1 MCFAEER
8 KEIMPIN
15 QIPKI
20 DVSRIYNGEVTEIP
34 FDFTFIPEETE
45 KNDLLFAKPVRVVG
59 RVYEK
64 AHGRGKTESY
74 VELAFTVS
82 GDYATHCA
90 RCFTE
95 LSGHFEA
102 ARVYGLTKKLASED
116 SEDYIEIPDSLLDI
130 GELART
136 VFYLELP
143 SRVLCKEDCKGLCPA
158 CGINKNEQNCSC
170 KIDTGANKLADLKKY
185 LDK

>member
-1 MCFAEER
+1 
-8 KEIMPIN
+8 MPIN

-45 KNDLLFAKPVRVVG
+45 KNDLLFAAPVRVVG

-74 VELAFTVS
+74 VELAFMVS

-102 ARVYGLTKKLASED
+102 SRVYGLTKKLASED

-143 SRVLCKEDCKGLCPA
+143 SRVLCKEDCKGLCPH
-158 CGINKNEQNCSC
+158 CGADRNVTDCDCDKKQ
-170 KIDTGANKLADLKKY
+170 IDPRFAALRAL
-185 LDK
+185 LDSDKGE

>member
-1 MCFAEER
+1 
-8 KEIMPIN
+8 MPN
-15 QIPKI
+15 HPIPKI

-34 FDFTFIPEETE
+34 FDFTFVPEETE
-45 KNDLLFAKPVRVVG
+45 KDDLLFTEPVLVVG

-82 GDYATHCA
+82 GDYETHCA
-90 RCFTE
+90 RCFTA
-95 LSGHFEA
+95 LSRHFEA

-143 SRVLCKEDCKGLCPA
+143 SRVLCDEDCKGLCPV
-158 CGINKNEQNCSC
+158 CGINKNERDCSC

>member
-1 MCFAEER
+1 
-8 KEIMPIN
+8 MPN
-15 QIPKI
+15 HPIPKI

-34 FDFTFIPEETE
+34 FNFTFVPEETE
-45 KNDLLFAKPVRVVG
+45 KDDLLFAEPVHVVG

-82 GDYATHCA
+82 GDYETHCA
-90 RCFTE
+90 RCFTA
-95 LSGHFEA
+95 LSRHFEA

-143 SRVLCKEDCKGLCPA
+143 SRVLCDEDCKGLCPV

>member
-45 KNDLLFAKPVRVVG
+45 KNDLLFDAPVRVVG

-64 AHGRGKTESY
+64 AHGRGKTES
-74 VELAFTVS
+74 
-82 GDYATHCA
+82 
-90 RCFTE
+90 
-95 LSGHFEA
+95 
-102 ARVYGLTKKLASED
+102 
-116 SEDYIEIPDSLLDI
+116 
-130 GELART
+130 
-136 VFYLELP
+136 
-143 SRVLCKEDCKGLCPA
+143 
-158 CGINKNEQNCSC
+158 
-170 KIDTGANKLADLKKY
+170 
-185 LDK
+185 